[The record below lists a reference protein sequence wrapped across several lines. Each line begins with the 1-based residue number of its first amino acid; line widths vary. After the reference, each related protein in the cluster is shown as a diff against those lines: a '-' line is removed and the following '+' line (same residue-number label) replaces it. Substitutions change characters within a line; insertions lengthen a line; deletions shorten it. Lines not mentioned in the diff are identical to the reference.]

1 VLVLTDFSD
10 VWPRPSQRVGDKEE
24 AFADDSSM
32 SPEPEETIDRS
43 VMRYAEDAAAD
54 DEHDISEAMDGV
66 TDAPGGFFKY
76 QFNPQYITEE
86 SSRIAQLNTAG
97 LLAYTIGRLDRREEF
112 YKAKVV
118 WAYDRAEEAQ
128 QRKEYL
134 IERRETARRQEERF
148 RMIMEEGTGTKK
160 EVRQEE
166 ALQKR
171 GSATIQRQ
179 SSEETRDRK
188 KGMLGITRACI

>member
-1 VLVLTDFSD
+1 
-10 VWPRPSQRVGDKEE
+10 
-24 AFADDSSM
+24 
-32 SPEPEETIDRS
+32 
-43 VMRYAEDAAAD
+43 MRYAEEAAAD

-66 TDAPGGFFKY
+66 TDASGDFFKY

-112 YKAKVV
+112 YKTKVV
-118 WAYDRAEEAQ
+118 WAYDRAEEAR

-148 RMIMEEGTGTKK
+148 RMIMEEGTVTKK
-160 EVRQEE
+160 EVHQEE